1 MEKRQ
6 RIPVEVKRFV
16 GAMLAIMA
24 IMAFIALAAVAVDLL
39 YGQY

>member
-6 RIPVEVKRFV
+6 RIPVEVKRFL
-16 GAMLAIMA
+16 GAMVAI
-24 IMAFIALAAVAVDLL
+24 IAFIALAAVTVDLL